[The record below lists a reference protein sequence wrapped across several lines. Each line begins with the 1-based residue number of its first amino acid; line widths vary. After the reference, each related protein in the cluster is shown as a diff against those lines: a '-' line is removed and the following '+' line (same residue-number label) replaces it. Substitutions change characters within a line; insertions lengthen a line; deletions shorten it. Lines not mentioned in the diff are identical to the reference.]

1 MRGAGG
7 GRLPLTLFTG
17 EQRRV
22 AHTALGVQVDFVS
35 RLHPVLLD
43 GAMPRAEVV
52 EAAHHHHGV
61 TPCFLADAGP
71 SVSIGCQHQCS
82 CHAWSQQD
90 LEVPPHQPARNMLF
104 ES

>member
-7 GRLPLTLFTG
+7 GWLPLTLFTG

-43 GAMPRAEVV
+43 GAMPRAELVV
-52 EAAHHHHGV
+52 SSTSSWGHPLFSCRRRPIGV
-61 TPCFLADAGP
+61 HRVPASVLLPC
-71 SVSIGCQHQCS
+71 V
-82 CHAWSQQD
+82 
-90 LEVPPHQPARNMLF
+90 VPARLGG
-104 ES
+104 SSPSARQKHAL